1 MYSETINSDVGP
13 NNHHKTLIDIPYH
26 FISHYYIIL
35 RIITSYL
42 VVEPIS
48 KIHWWVSFLNRQ
60 NGHDF
65 DHFPLVYFIER
76 KHYFYKAV
84 LLSR

>member
-13 NNHHKTLIDIPYH
+13 NNHPKTLIDISYH
-26 FISHYYIIL
+26 FILHYYII
-35 RIITSYL
+35 
-42 VVEPIS
+42 VEPIS
-48 KIHWWVSFLNRQ
+48 KIHWWISLFNRQ
-60 NGHDF
+60 NGHEF
-65 DHFPLVYFIER
+65 DQFPLVYFIER